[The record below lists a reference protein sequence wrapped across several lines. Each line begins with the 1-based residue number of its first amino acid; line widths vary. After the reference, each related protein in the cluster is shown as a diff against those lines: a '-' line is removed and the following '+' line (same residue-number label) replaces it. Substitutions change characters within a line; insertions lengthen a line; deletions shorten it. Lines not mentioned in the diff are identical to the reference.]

1 MILTQRRRVA
11 EYAEKM
17 ETIDNEDHEYL
28 REIIGAAASSLDVER
43 MSTVARELS
52 HYCGNGVE
60 FTDDEEDH
68 FPD

>member
-1 MILTQRRRVA
+1 
-11 EYAEKM
+11 M
-17 ETIDNEDHEYL
+17 ETIDNEDREYL

-68 FPD
+68 FSE